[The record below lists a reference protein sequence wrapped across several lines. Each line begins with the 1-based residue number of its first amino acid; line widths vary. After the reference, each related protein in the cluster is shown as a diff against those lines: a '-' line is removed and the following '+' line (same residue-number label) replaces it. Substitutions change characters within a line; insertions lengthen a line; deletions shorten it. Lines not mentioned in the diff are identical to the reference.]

1 MKKKDKDFLR
11 SVMHERM
18 TQHYADSFDPTG
30 EKALEFAA
38 VEQDLN
44 QILDQLSGEENA
56 TIQAYLDCLFERS
69 AEQEEMYYG
78 CGLLDGYKLCLF
90 VQQQMES
97 A

>member
-1 MKKKDKDFLR
+1 MNQKDKDFLR

-44 QILDQLSGEENA
+44 QTL
-56 TIQAYLDCLFERS
+56 
-69 AEQEEMYYG
+69 EQ
-78 CGLLDGYKLCLF
+78 GLPVRTQRRTGRDVLRLRAAGWL
-90 VQQQMES
+90 
-97 A
+97 

>member
-1 MKKKDKDFLR
+1 MNQKDKDFLR

-44 QILDQLSGEENA
+44 QTLQQLSGEQNA

>member
-1 MKKKDKDFLR
+1 MNQKDKDFLR

-18 TQHYADSFDPTG
+18 TQHYADSFGPTG

-44 QILDQLSGEENA
+44 QILKQLSGEENA

-69 AEQEEMYYG
+69 AEQEEMYYYSG
-78 CGLLDGYKLCLF
+78 FQISLLTTHQVL
-90 VQQQMES
+90 
-97 A
+97 